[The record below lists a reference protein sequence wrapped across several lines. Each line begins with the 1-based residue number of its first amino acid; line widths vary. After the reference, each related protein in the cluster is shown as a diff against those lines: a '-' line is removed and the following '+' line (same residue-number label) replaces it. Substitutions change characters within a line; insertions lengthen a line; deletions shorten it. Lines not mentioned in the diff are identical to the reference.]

1 MRLEN
6 QLLLQTA
13 LFKKWNLVTMQ
24 NNGQCFD
31 LCSLLAHT
39 IGREVRSAHVIR
51 FIKNNKTEKT

>member
-1 MRLEN
+1 
-6 QLLLQTA
+6 
-13 LFKKWNLVTMQ
+13 MQ